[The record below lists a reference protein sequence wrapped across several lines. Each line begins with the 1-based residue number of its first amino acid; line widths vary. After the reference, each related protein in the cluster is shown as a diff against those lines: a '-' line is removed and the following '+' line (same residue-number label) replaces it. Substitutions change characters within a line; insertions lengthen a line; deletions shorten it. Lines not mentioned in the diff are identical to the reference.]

1 MLLVAAIALGILS
14 NSAQGDPDHSAR
26 AARALKVTDTAHLH
40 YARESGAM
48 LVDEGAATGD
58 LPGTLRIQFEV
69 GATVTASFTIYTRN
83 GSLVGHGSGVLHE
96 SAHAPGH
103 SSVYVSFAGNMVVT
117 HGTGRYAH
125 AHGQGGFY
133 GAVDRKTYAATI
145 QTTGTLSY

>member
-1 MLLVAAIALGILS
+1 MAVGVLN
-14 NSAQGDPDHSAR
+14 NSAQGDTQHSAQT
-26 AARALKVTDTAHLH
+26 ARSLNVADTAHLH
-40 YARESGAM
+40 YTRESGAM

-58 LPGTLRIQFEV
+58 VPGTVKIQFEV

-96 SAHAPGH
+96 SSHAPSH
-103 SSVYVSFAGNMVVT
+103 SSVYVSFAGSMVVT
-117 HGTGRYAH
+117 HGTGRYVH

-133 GAVDRKTYAATI
+133 GVVDRKTYAATI